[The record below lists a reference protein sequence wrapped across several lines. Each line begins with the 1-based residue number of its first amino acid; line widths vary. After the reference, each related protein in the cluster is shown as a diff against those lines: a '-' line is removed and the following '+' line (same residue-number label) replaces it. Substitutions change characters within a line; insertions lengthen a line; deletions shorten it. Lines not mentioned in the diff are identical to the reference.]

1 MLPCLSKQFQQLLSR
16 ALYMSRAGPPPL
28 KFPSASTSQAGLKTC
43 RALNSLGFNF
53 LTDLSLRLGGHG
65 DVAEGEGGGDGEHRV
80 ALRLIVGH

>member
-1 MLPCLSKQFQQLLSR
+1 MQVHLHLNFLLCYQPGRAKDVSR
-16 ALYMSRAGPPPL
+16 PKPL
-28 KFPSASTSQAGLKTC
+28 MV
-43 RALNSLGFNF
+43 